1 MKTILVM
8 GLLTL
13 SSTAFT
19 SVVKSYDQAKSC
31 NLYRV
36 VNETTKPKQTN
47 ESVVYAKEVYGL
59 ALEDL
64 EVDFDNREAKAQ
76 VIMNIVMGVNRVI
89 VAGKSSMEE
98 TNPQF
103 NFLINQVN
111 RKLSL
116 LEKICL
122 SGDNKIIYAKSMDSK

>member
-1 MKTILVM
+1 M

-13 SSTAFT
+13 SSAAFT
-19 SVVKSYDQAKSC
+19 SVVKSYDQNKSC
-31 NLYRV
+31 TLYRV
-36 VNETTKPKQTN
+36 INETTKPKQTN

-64 EVDFDNREAKAQ
+64 EIDFDNREAKVQ
-76 VIMNIVMGVNRVI
+76 VIMNIVMGVNRV
-89 VAGKSSMEE
+89 VVTGKSSIEE

-103 NFLINQVN
+103 NYLINQVN

-116 LEKICL
+116 LEKVCL
-122 SGDNKIIYAKSMDSK
+122 SGDNKIVYAKKMETK